1 MRYDFVIQ
9 NGRVF
14 DSAVGCFKSQTLFIK
29 DGILHP
35 APEEDY
41 DVANVID
48 AAGKYVTPGLID
60 EHAHLNL
67 YGTIIGANAD
77 TVCIPNCVTTA
88 CDGGSCGA
96 SNFIQFYN
104 SNIVRYEPEVLS
116 YLNVSTFGNKSL
128 CIHEEDHDP
137 DDFRE
142 DLIGEMFRRYSQ
154 TLRGLKVRMC
164 KGTLGNYGMAPLY
177 RALGISEGLQKKG
190 FHCPVVVHYDNL
202 PDNVSVQELFGS
214 LRRGDIVAHVYQTKA
229 ETIFDEKSRI
239 KRAVLD
245 ARERGVLMD
254 DCHGR
259 VHWSFPNLKSALSQ
273 GFFPDLISSDLVR
286 VSEYVRPGFSLPY
299 AMSVLSAAG
308 ATPEAILKAVTSNPA
323 AALGI
328 ADHAGSL
335 RPGFPA
341 DIAVLD
347 LLETDQIFTDFYG
360 NQQKGDL
367 LFVPLLTMKNGRV
380 AYRQIYF

>member
-9 NGRVF
+9 NGLVF
-14 DSAVGCFKSQTLFIK
+14 EGGRFAFGTLFIK
-29 DGILHP
+29 DGILCP
-35 APEEDY
+35 APEGDY
-41 DVANVID
+41 DAKNVID

-67 YGTIIGANAD
+67 HGTIIGANAD
-77 TVCIPNCVTTA
+77 TVCIPSCVTTV

-96 SNFIQFYN
+96 SNFPQFYN
-104 SNIVRYEPEVLS
+104 SNIVRYEPDVLS

-137 DDFRE
+137 ADFRE
-142 DLIGEMFRRYSQ
+142 DLIGEMFRRYPQ

-164 KGTLGNYGMAPLY
+164 KATLGSYGMAPLY
-177 RALGISEGLQKKG
+177 RALEISEELQKKG
-190 FHCPVVVHYDNL
+190 LHCPLVVHYDDL
-202 PDNVSVQELFGS
+202 PENVSVEELFGS

-229 ETIFDEKSRI
+229 ETIFDEKGRI
-239 KRAVLD
+239 KQAVWN
-245 ARERGVLMD
+245 ARERGVQMD

-259 VHWSFPNLKSALSQ
+259 VHWSFPNLKNALSQ
-273 GFFPDLISSDLVR
+273 GFFPDIISSDLVR

-299 AMSVLSAAG
+299 AMSILSAAG
-308 ATPEAILKAVTSNPA
+308 AAPEAILKAVTCNPA

-328 ADHAGSL
+328 AGRAGSL
-335 RPGFPA
+335 QPGFPA
-341 DIAVLD
+341 DIAILD
-347 LLETDQIFTDFYG
+347 LMETDRVFTDFYG
-360 NQQKGDL
+360 NQQKGGL
-367 LFVPLLTMKNGRV
+367 LFVPLLTMKRGRV